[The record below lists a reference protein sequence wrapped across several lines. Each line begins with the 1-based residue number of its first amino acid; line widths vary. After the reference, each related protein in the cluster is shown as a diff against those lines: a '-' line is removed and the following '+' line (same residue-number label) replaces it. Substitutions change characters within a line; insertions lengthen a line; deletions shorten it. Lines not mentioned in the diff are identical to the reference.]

1 MWCLF
6 LTTLS
11 YSESITNSLD
21 LLQRVWTPISS
32 LQNVY
37 HSESYVNIGI
47 YCMLYIYMKVYSY
60 WYLFGYMV
68 FSFVMRVRILW
79 YFYIP
84 VLPWRT
90 DCEILTHI
98 ATPFTN
104 CTEKSRFAEFTY
116 RLQFVQRWTTKDWY
130 VQIRYRCTQIYCCTH
145 NLTFNTILVTNTYII
160 KQKNSKRNV
169 SINTQFF

>member
-6 LTTLS
+6 LPTLS
-11 YSESITNSLD
+11 YSVFITNSFD

-37 HSESYVNIGI
+37 FSESYVNIGI
-47 YCMLYIYMKVYSY
+47 YFMLYIYMKVYSY

-79 YFYIP
+79 YSTLLLYYVGQVMKSQHTSQP
-84 VLPWRT
+84 LLQTVQKNLDLQSSHT
-90 DCEILTHI
+90 DYNLFKGELRKIGT
-98 ATPFTN
+98 F
-104 CTEKSRFAEFTY
+104 K
-116 RLQFVQRWTTKDWY
+116 Y
-130 VQIRYRCTQIYCCTH
+130 VIRCTQIYCCTH

-160 KQKNSKRNV
+160 KQK
-169 SINTQFF
+169 F